1 MPKNTIGRLDQGP
14 EIFGGQLMARC
25 ATPRTMEQSQ
35 IASQIVEICRALNA
49 KNFLAAADGNVSVR
63 LNEREIMITPAGQN
77 KSKCSPESMA
87 IISIHNEILRGTPS
101 SERLMHLEVYR
112 KCPEA
117 KAVVHAHPPT
127 AIAWTIA
134 RPDLSELPA
143 ECMSEL
149 ILALGKIPVVP
160 YARPGTKEMGTNL
173 IPFLPSSRAMILAR
187 HGALSWGEDL
197 DEAYNGMERIE
208 HSAIILKSAQE
219 LGGLTAL
226 PAHEVAALRELRKQ
240 LGKRTL

>member
-1 MPKNTIGRLDQGP
+1 MDKNSL
-14 EIFGGQLMARC
+14 AHK
-25 ATPRTMEQSQ
+25 
-35 IASQIVEICRALNA
+35 IVEICQALNA

-63 LNEREIMITPAGQN
+63 LSAREIMITPAGLN
-77 KSKCSPESMA
+77 KSRISSENMA
-87 IISIHNEILRGTPS
+87 IITLDNEILQGNPS

-112 KCPEA
+112 QCPEA

-134 RPDLSELPA
+134 HPELTELPA

-149 ILALGKIPVVP
+149 ILALGKIPVVS

-173 IPFLPSSRAMILAR
+173 VPHLQYRAMILAR

-197 DEAYNGMERIE
+197 EEAYNGMERIE
-208 HSAIILKSAQE
+208 HSAVILKTAQE
-219 LGGLTAL
+219 LGGLTKL
-226 PAHEVAALRELRKQ
+226 PENEVAALRELRKR
-240 LGKRTL
+240 LGNRTL